1 MPTKIRPSQ
10 KESIKD
16 ATGRPTGMR
25 QWKHFYLKQAT
36 TEEILKELKDGRK
49 RNRNK
54 LLNELH
60 KRGVKFDEV
69 DK

>member
-1 MPTKIRPSQ
+1 MPTKLKPSQ

-16 ATGRPTGMR
+16 ATGRPTGMW
-25 QWKHFYLKQAT
+25 QGKHFYLKQAT

-49 RNRNK
+49 RDRNK

-60 KRGVKFDEV
+60 KRGVRLNEIEK
-69 DK
+69 

>member
-16 ATGRPTGMR
+16 ATGRPTGMW

-36 TEEILKELKDGRK
+36 TEEILKESGMPHWSALTVEERD
-49 RNRNK
+49 
-54 LLNELH
+54 LE
-60 KRGVKFDEV
+60 
-69 DK
+69 